1 MYYFCHEKRLC
12 LVIELL
18 VALQK
23 GKLGDL
29 TIMITNKAIV
39 LLRRM
44 EIAVSAGA
52 LKVAAEV
59 QKCLH
64 DEITCTNANRGN

>member
-1 MYYFCHEKRLC
+1 
-12 LVIELL
+12 L

-29 TIMITNKAIV
+29 IIMITNKAIV